1 MRISTSLLAIAAAAA
16 FPLFAAEPSVI
27 ELKNGTKIV
36 GAIQKQE
43 GGKVYIDAELLGP
56 LVVDA
61 SALAAAPAPSSPAAE
76 AAAAAATPERAS
88 AAPIPVASGPGNA
101 PATPAAAHAGR
112 VVWKRMISVSGSY
125 NSAAYEQ
132 GAIPGVPASAEMN
145 GSELGLSG
153 KQSTVQLNGMI
164 MRATPTLAVALTGAY
179 SYAKYEPAGRVLD
192 AYSGELTVTRIL
204 SPKTYALSRSTYKV
218 DQIALIDRSFE
229 QVVGYGFKLVD
240 TDRTKLD
247 VIPGLSEVNEIKGT
261 KYDRDWILSGGFL
274 ENCDFIFNERV
285 TLHQR
290 FKYRVGLSESEVWTI
305 NSYLGI
311 ESKLTA
317 QLSLNVG
324 LTYTYDNT
332 LGPLPPSLIPA
343 AMAVLYQKGLP
354 VDLAYQLKPGN
365 KAQLQMTTGLQFK
378 W

>member
-1 MRISTSLLAIAAAAA
+1 MRVSSSLLAIAAAAA
-16 FPLFAAEPSVI
+16 LPLFAAEPSVI

-36 GAIQKQE
+36 GSIQKQE
-43 GGKVYIDAELLGP
+43 GAKIYIDAELLGP

-61 SALAAAPAPSSPAAE
+61 SALAAAPAASSPAAA
-76 AAAAAATPERAS
+76 AAAAAATPERAP
-88 AAPIPVASGPGNA
+88 AAPIPVASGAGTA
-101 PATPAAAHAGR
+101 PATPPAAHGR
-112 VVWKRMISVSGSY
+112 VVWKRMMSVSGSY

-132 GAIPGVPASAEMN
+132 GAVPGSPADAPLK

-164 MRATPTLAVALTGAY
+164 MRATPTLAIALTGAY

-229 QVVGYGFKLVD
+229 QVIGYGFKLVD

-311 ESKLTA
+311 ESKLTE

-324 LTYTYDNT
+324 LTYVYDNT

-343 AMAVLYQKGLP
+343 AMYALMNAGQDP
-354 VDLAYQLKPGN
+354 NLAYALRPGN
-365 KAQLQMTTGLQFK
+365 KAQLQLTTGLQFK